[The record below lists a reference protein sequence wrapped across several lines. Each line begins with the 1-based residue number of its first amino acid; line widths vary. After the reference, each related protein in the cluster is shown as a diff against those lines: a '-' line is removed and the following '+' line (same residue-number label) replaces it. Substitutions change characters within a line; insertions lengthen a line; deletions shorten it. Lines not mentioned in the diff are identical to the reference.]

1 MTQSAVQKIV
11 ASVEDD
17 CAFQFRET
25 RKQSLQICAP
35 LNIEDYVVQ
44 SMPEASPI
52 KWHLAHTTWFFD
64 QFVLK
69 PLLPDYCPMDAR
81 YASLFNSY
89 YDSIGPQLMR
99 ANRGLITRPVLEDV
113 LRYRQRIDEQ
123 VQYLLMAQPENT
135 ELRTLVM
142 LGLQHEQ
149 QHQELMFTDIKHAFS
164 ASPLSPAYTQR
175 IDTVDASTA
184 AQELQ
189 FVTFEG
195 GIRWVGAADSS
206 GCGGDFSFDN
216 EQPRH
221 RVIVEPFALANR
233 LVTNE
238 EYMAFVRTGG
248 YRRAEYWLADGW
260 SIVNAQ
266 NWSRPLYWQESL
278 DSEFTLYGVEPLQMS
293 APVSHIS
300 YYEADA
306 FARWAGMRLP
316 TEFEWEVAAAA
327 MPAQGNLLNSGALH
341 PLPAKT
347 TPIRLTV
354 GSLNQLFGDVWE
366 WTASAY
372 APYPGYVAP
381 AGALREYNGKFMC
394 NQMVLRGGSCV
405 TPDEHIRPTYR
416 NFFHPHSRWQF
427 SGVRMAR

>member
-1 MTQSAVQKIV
+1 
-11 ASVEDD
+11 
-17 CAFQFRET
+17 
-25 RKQSLQICAP
+25 
-35 LNIEDYVVQ
+35 
-44 SMPEASPI
+44 
-52 KWHLAHTTWFFD
+52 
-64 QFVLK
+64 
-69 PLLPDYCPMDAR
+69 
-81 YASLFNSY
+81 
-89 YDSIGPQLMR
+89 
-99 ANRGLITRPVLEDV
+99 
-113 LRYRQRIDEQ
+113 
-123 VQYLLMAQPENT
+123 
-135 ELRTLVM
+135 
-142 LGLQHEQ
+142 
-149 QHQELMFTDIKHAFS
+149 
-164 ASPLSPAYTQR
+164 
-175 IDTVDASTA
+175 
-184 AQELQ
+184 
-189 FVTFEG
+189 
-195 GIRWVGAADSS
+195 
-206 GCGGDFSFDN
+206 
-216 EQPRH
+216 
-221 RVIVEPFALANR
+221 
-233 LVTNE
+233 
-238 EYMAFVRTGG
+238 MAFVRTGG

-260 SIVNAQ
+260 NIVNAQ

-347 TPIRLTV
+347 SPIRLTV